1 MHRANYPSQLAG
13 CIAPGSALTGRSGE
27 WGVANSRDA
36 LDAILDWW
44 GDRDEDRILISD

>member
-1 MHRANYPSQLAG
+1 
-13 CIAPGSALTGRSGE
+13 
-27 WGVANSRDA
+27 VANSRDA